1 MTGNTP
7 FWARLRAALAVDA
20 PLMAILGLLLAAG
33 LATLYSASADFPGRF
48 ELQVRNVLL
57 ALTLMWVAA
66 NIPPQVLMRHAV
78 TLYAIGVALL
88 LAVFLFGVTK
98 KGSTRW
104 LNIGHDFQPSEMLKI
119 AMPMMLA
126 RFFHRVDGAKG
137 RQVFLAAAVLLAVPV
152 GLIAKQP
159 DFGTAMLVLAAGFY
173 VILLAGLS
181 WRVLAALAVC
191 GAASIPLV
199 WHLLHDFQRQRVLT
213 FLDPSADPMGKGF
226 QITQAVTAIGSGGM
240 TGRGW
245 MDGTQGRLGFI
256 PERSTDF
263 IFSVFAEEFGLF
275 GGIALL
281 ALYAL
286 LIVRGL
292 QISAGAATRFSR
304 LLGGAITMILF
315 TYVFI
320 NIAMVCGVVPVVG
333 VPLPFF
339 SYGGTALGTLGLGCG
354 ILMSIQ
360 RQGRSEV
367 VTNVSFM
374 TNRVGLF
381 RL

>member
-1 MTGNTP
+1 MTVSTP
-7 FWARLRAALAVDA
+7 LWRRLRPALVLDA
-20 PLMAILGLLLAAG
+20 PMLAILGLLMAAG
-33 LATLYSASADFPGRF
+33 LTTLFSASADFPGRF
-48 ELQVRNVLL
+48 ELQLRHVLMAL
-57 ALTLMWVAA
+57 ALMWAAA

-78 TLYAIGVALL
+78 TLYSLGVALL

-104 LNIGHDFQPSEMLKI
+104 LNIGHDFQPSEMMKI

-126 RFFHRVDGAKG
+126 WFFHRVDSAKG
-137 RQVFLAAAVLLAVPV
+137 WQVFVLAALLLAIPV

-173 VILLAGLS
+173 VIVLAGLS

-191 GAASIPLV
+191 GAAAVPLV

-213 FLDPSADPMGKGF
+213 FLDPGADPMGKGF
-226 QITQAVTAIGSGGM
+226 QITQAMTAIGSGGM
-240 TGRGW
+240 SGRGW

-275 GGIALL
+275 GGIVLL
-281 ALYAL
+281 VLYAL
-286 LIVRGL
+286 LVVRGL
-292 QISAGAATRFSR
+292 QISAGASTRFSR

-315 TYVFI
+315 TYAFI
-320 NIAMVCGVVPVVG
+320 NIGMVCGLVPVVG

-339 SYGGTALGTLGLGCG
+339 SYGGTALVTLGVGFG
-354 ILMSIQ
+354 ILMSI
-360 RQGRSEV
+360 RRES
-367 VTNVSFM
+367 
-374 TNRVGLF
+374 LA
-381 RL
+381 

>member
-1 MTGNTP
+1 MTVQLTL
-7 FWARLRAALAVDA
+7 WRRLRPVLAVDA
-20 PLMAILGLLLAAG
+20 PLAAIVGLLVGTG
-33 LATLYSASADFPGRF
+33 LLTLYSAAADFPGRF
-48 ELQVRNVLL
+48 ELQLRNVLL
-57 ALTLMWVAA
+57 AMLLMWTAA
-66 NIPPQVLMRHAV
+66 NVTQTFLMRHAA

-104 LNIGHDFQPSEMLKI
+104 LHIGHDIQPSEMMKL
-119 AMPMMLA
+119 AMPLMLA
-126 RFFHRVDGAKG
+126 WFFHRYDNVKG
-137 RQVFLAAAVLLAVPV
+137 WKLFAVATVLLAIPV

-173 VILLAGLS
+173 VIVLAGLS
-181 WRVLAALAVC
+181 WKALAALA
-191 GAASIPLV
+191 AAGLAATPVV

-213 FLDPSADPMGKGF
+213 FLDPAADPLGKGF
-226 QITQAVTAIGSGGM
+226 QINQAMTAIGSGGV

-245 MDGTQGRLGFI
+245 MDGPQGHLGFI

-263 IFSVFAEEFGLF
+263 IFSVFAEEFGLL
-275 GGIALL
+275 GGIVLL
-281 ALYAL
+281 AMYAL

-292 QISAGAATRFSR
+292 QISAAASTLFSR
-304 LLGGAITMILF
+304 LLGGAITMIFF
-315 TYVFI
+315 TYAFI
-320 NIAMVCGVVPVVG
+320 NLGMVSGVVPVVG

-360 RQGRSEV
+360 RHSRS
-367 VTNVSFM
+367 
-374 TNRVGLF
+374 
-381 RL
+381 

>member
-1 MTGNTP
+1 MTGNTG
-7 FWARLRAALAVDA
+7 FWRRLRPVLAIDA
-20 PLMAILGLLLAAG
+20 PMLAILGLLMAAG

-48 ELQVRNVLL
+48 ELQLRNVLMAL
-57 ALTLMWVAA
+57 ALMWAAA
-66 NIPPQVLMRHAV
+66 NIPPQFLMRHAV
-78 TLYAIGVALL
+78 ALYSIGVGLL

-104 LNIGHDFQPSEMLKI
+104 LNIGHDFQPSEIMKI

-126 RFFHRVDGAKG
+126 WFFHRVDGAKG
-137 RQVFLAAAVLLAVPV
+137 WQVFLLAAVLLAIPV

-173 VILLAGLS
+173 VIVLAGLS

-191 GAASIPLV
+191 GAAAVPLV
-199 WHLLHDFQRQRVLT
+199 WQLLHDFQRQRVLT
-213 FLDPSADPMGKGF
+213 FLDPGADPMGKGF
-226 QITQAVTAIGSGGM
+226 QITQAMTAIGSGGL

-263 IFSVFAEEFGLF
+263 IFSVFAEEFGLY

-281 ALYAL
+281 LLYSL

-292 QISAGAATRFSR
+292 QIAAGAPTRFSR

-315 TYVFI
+315 TYAFI
-320 NIAMVCGVVPVVG
+320 NIGMVCGVVPVVG

-339 SYGGTALGTLGLGCG
+339 SYGGTALGTLGVGCG
-354 ILMSIQ
+354 ILMSIR
-360 RQGRSEV
+360 RQSA
-367 VTNVSFM
+367 T
-374 TNRVGLF
+374 
-381 RL
+381 

>member
-1 MTGNTP
+1 MTGSTP
-7 FWARLRAALAVDA
+7 FWHRLRPVLVLDA
-20 PLMAILGLLLAAG
+20 PMLAILGLLMAAG
-33 LATLYSASADFPGRF
+33 LTTLFSASADFPGRF
-48 ELQVRNVLL
+48 ELQLRHVLMAL
-57 ALTLMWVAA
+57 ALMWATA

-78 TLYAIGVALL
+78 TLYSLGIALL

-104 LNIGHDFQPSEMLKI
+104 LNIGHDFQPSEMMKI

-126 RFFHRVDGAKG
+126 WFFHRVNSAKG
-137 RQVFLAAAVLLAVPV
+137 WQLFVLAALLLAIPV

-173 VILLAGLS
+173 VIVLAGLS

-191 GAASIPLV
+191 GAASVPLV

-213 FLDPSADPMGKGF
+213 FLDPGADPMGKGF
-226 QITQAVTAIGSGGM
+226 QITQAMTAIGSGGM

-275 GGIALL
+275 GGIVLL
-281 ALYAL
+281 VLYAL

-292 QISAGAATRFSR
+292 QISAGASTRFSR

-315 TYVFI
+315 TYAFI
-320 NIAMVCGVVPVVG
+320 NIGMVCGVVPVVG

-339 SYGGTALGTLGLGCG
+339 SYGGTALVTLGVGCG
-354 ILMSIQ
+354 ILMSI
-360 RQGRSEV
+360 RRESLV
-367 VTNVSFM
+367 
-374 TNRVGLF
+374 
-381 RL
+381 